1 MELLARH
8 GHRDLSAHHRAVH
21 WHDGDQLGALA
32 PQVLAAL
39 GPLVITRAES
49 ILAPL
54 VGLALLGLLF
64 WFVLQHGWQL
74 A

>member
-54 VGLALLGLLF
+54 GLQSCADRACVY
-64 WFVLQHGWQL
+64 WRSATVD
-74 A
+74 